1 MLFQYNLY
9 FLILSITVIIST
21 TVAFAVWQRRSIS
34 LASKPFISMMLAIA
48 GYATVAGMEA
58 AAIILREKIFW
69 SKLEYV
75 GSGSV
80 ITLFLI
86 FAMHFTNKNR

>member
-1 MLFQYNLY
+1 
-9 FLILSITVIIST
+9 
-21 TVAFAVWQRRSIS
+21 
-34 LASKPFISMMLAIA
+34 MMLAIA
-48 GYATVAGMEA
+48 GYATVAAMEA

-80 ITLFLI
+80 ITLLLI
-86 FAMHFTNKNR
+86 FAMHFTNKNRWLTPRNTALLWAIPTFNVILVATNEWHGLGFVENIAKYFS

>member
-1 MLFQYNLY
+1 
-9 FLILSITVIIST
+9 
-21 TVAFAVWQRRSIS
+21 
-34 LASKPFISMMLAIA
+34 
-48 GYATVAGMEA
+48 MEA
-58 AAIILREKIFW
+58 AAILLREKIFW

-86 FAMHFTNKNR
+86 FAKTGS